1 MAKRKRLVGRHR
13 PTSRGKR
20 KQVAATS
27 SAIPIIVGMVL
38 VIVILGIVFSVG
50 SWRPSPATSAT
61 NPTALPLSTRPI
73 PYPEVPRIS
82 VQQAQEQLARG
93 EILMVDVRSKASY
106 DRQHIESALSLP
118 EDQIENRLD
127 ELDRAKTIVLYCT

>member
-1 MAKRKRLVGRHR
+1 MTKKKPTVGQRR

-20 KQVAATS
+20 TPVAATS

-38 VIVILGIVFSVG
+38 VIVILGIVFSLG
-50 SWRPSPATSAT
+50 SWRSSPVDSAA
-61 NPTALPLSTRPI
+61 NPTALPLSTRTI

-82 VQQAQEQLARG
+82 VQQAQEQLAQG

-106 DRQHIESALSLP
+106 DRQHIEGALSLP
-118 EDQIENRLD
+118 EDQIESRLD
-127 ELDRAKTIVLYCT
+127 ELDREKTIVLYCT